1 MFNFYILI
9 TFQISYQKSGAL
21 ETIGISYHETVEH
34 LPLFSSA
41 PFPTTKSSRGK
52 VCSLRRARI
61 YPFPFHSGD
70 YRTSVCRLG
79 ALAKGWRTS
88 YLPPRFARGGELA
101 PVRLAPHRETCAAP
115 PNAPLRLEVIR
126 RGARP
131 ALASFVHPLGP
142 ESPLCVSMTDNSYR
156 TRHRTAWGSIFSPST
171 RFRSR
176 KSIVYC
182 EKLRR
187 SRQSWRS
194 FVNLIDLGGVPS
206 IELISAEFL
215 RSWVSSSE
223 HWELVGTLFVTDN

>member
-1 MFNFYILI
+1 MYVF
-9 TFQISYQKSGAL
+9 ISYLRFKKHVLSKI
-21 ETIGISYHETVEH
+21 TRTWDDRYIISRNCRASS
-34 LPLFSSA
+34 LFSSV
-41 PFPTTKSSRGK
+41 PFPSTKSSRGK
-52 VCSLRRARI
+52 VGSLRRARI
-61 YPFPFHSGD
+61 YPFPFHNGG

-115 PNAPLRLEVIR
+115 PNAPLRFEVIR

-142 ESPLCVSMTDNSYR
+142 ESPLCVSMTDNLYR
-156 TRHRTAWGSIFSPST
+156 TCHRTAWGSIFSPST

-176 KSIVYC
+176 RSIVHC
-182 EKLRR
+182 EKIRR
-187 SRQSWRS
+187 SRPTWRS

-206 IELISAEFL
+206 IELILVEF
-215 RSWVSSSE
+215 RSRVSSSE
-223 HWELVGTLFVTDN
+223 HWELVGT